1 METTSAESFLR
12 ELGNAFARNGL
23 GPRGATI
30 LVLLAGAVLGV
41 IVSGLVRR
49 AFAHRADLERF
60 AARHALTAADV
71 QLVRAVAARA
81 RFDPLHVLTR
91 LDLFERATALVL
103 ADAPAGSAGDLAP
116 RISHLRQALRF
127 DRLPAHAPLLSTR
140 ELSAGTAVAAELGDG
155 LRRGVVLGVDERTWR
170 VEVDGP
176 VDLLLGDEAGITIV
190 HARDAHHAVRCR
202 VLDRV
207 VTDGGATHLSLAHDE
222 APRRLQRREYV
233 RVSAAGAIAIRPLL
247 WPVTPPGPRPE
258 IAARIVDV
266 SGGGLHVRTEA
277 PLAVGLLAEL
287 RFDVA
292 GEEFRGLRAA
302 VLSCEAV
309 EGGHEARLELKGVP
323 ERERERLTAAVA
335 RTEARERQ
343 GAAPG

>member
-1 METTSAESFLR
+1 MDTTTTESFLR

-23 GPRGATI
+23 GPRGVTV
-30 LVLLAGAVLGV
+30 LLLLAGVVLGV
-41 IVSGLVRR
+41 VVSRLVRSALASR
-49 AFAHRADLERF
+49 AILERF
-60 AARHALTAADV
+60 AARHALGAADV
-71 QLVRAVAARA
+71 QLARAVAARA
-81 RFDPLHVLTR
+81 GLDPLDVLTR
-91 LDLFERATALVL
+91 LDLFERATALAL
-103 ADAPAGSAGDLAP
+103 ADAPAGAAEDPAA
-116 RISHLRQALRF
+116 RVAHLRQALRF

-140 ELSAGTAVAAELGDG
+140 ELAAGTSVEVELDDR
-155 LRRGVVLGVDERTWR
+155 RRGVVLGADERTWR

-176 VDLLLGDEAGITIV
+176 VGLVLGDEAAVTVV

-202 VLDRV
+202 VVDRV
-207 VTDGGATHLSLAHDE
+207 TVGDGTTHLSLAHDE

-233 RVSAAGAIAIRPLL
+233 RVPADGAIAIRPLL
-247 WPVTPPGPRPE
+247 WPVTPPGARAE

-292 GEEFRGLRAA
+292 GAEFRGLRAA
-302 VLSCEAV
+302 VLTCAPV

-323 ERERERLTAAVA
+323 EHERERLTAAVA
-335 RTEARERQ
+335 RTEARERE
-343 GAAPG
+343 GAGRR